1 MRFSADKGAR
11 TPSKCFRGATLLSR
25 TETTLC
31 PPLASFCRQLRIG
44 EGAKKTRT
52 RKQWKDLKK
61 KKRTTWGTGKR
72 AANRAAKK
80 AAAS

>member
-1 MRFSADKGAR
+1 MEESRCDLRLDIRLDLEHCLFSR
-11 TPSKCFRGATLLSR
+11 
-25 TETTLC
+25 
-31 PPLASFCRQLRIG
+31 CRQLRIG

>member
-1 MRFSADKGAR
+1 VCACLVPTCS
-11 TPSKCFRGATLLSR
+11 PLLQ
-25 TETTLC
+25 
-31 PPLASFCRQLRIG
+31 CRQLRIG

-61 KKRTTWGTGKR
+61 KKRTTFGTGR
-72 AANRAAKK
+72 REAVRAAKK

>member
-1 MRFSADKGAR
+1 MGALEHGLAPSLVLVGFRCVALWHQLTSCLSAR
-11 TPSKCFRGATLLSR
+11 RH
-25 TETTLC
+25 
-31 PPLASFCRQLRIG
+31 CRQLRIG